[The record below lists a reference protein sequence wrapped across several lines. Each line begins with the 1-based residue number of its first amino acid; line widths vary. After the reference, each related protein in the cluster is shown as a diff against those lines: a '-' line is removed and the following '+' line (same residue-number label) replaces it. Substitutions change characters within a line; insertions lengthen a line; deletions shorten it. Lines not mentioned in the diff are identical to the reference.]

1 MGIYMSGES
10 STGILRIY
18 IYISSESFLT
28 DTEELDELLLCKGK
42 RAVPKY
48 CDGANL
54 SWTEDTLE
62 IYT

>member
-1 MGIYMSGES
+1 MSGEL
-10 STGILRIY
+10 STGILRRY
-18 IYISSESFLT
+18 FLVSPLSSESFLT